1 MQSPEVL
8 SYPLNVS
15 ISLSGLVRM
24 TGMVGLGGSVAL
36 ILSWRLGSVVPPL
49 GWVRHTSRHSPELW
63 ESSYLNFAS
72 ITNLSC
78 PDRREFGQ
86 CL

>member
-24 TGMVGLGGSVAL
+24 IGMVGLGGSVAL
-36 ILSWRLGSVVPPL
+36 ILSWRLGSVVPSTGL
-49 GWVRHTSRHSPELW
+49 GETLK
-63 ESSYLNFAS
+63 
-72 ITNLSC
+72 
-78 PDRREFGQ
+78 
-86 CL
+86 